1 MSYSVIQRTAQGLQS
16 GDLGTLSI
24 RFMGLASD
32 HAGDMFR
39 FNSLLF
45 TLMIFDGKWSKSPAR
60 LHNMIRFALAFMWF
74 TGPFSCVLLV
84 LLQSNRATQLNL
96 VLFWTWQCLTHII
109 SYHFIISYIW
119 LHCHSRDLFEDKL
132 HVAPH
137 SKWPLSSELRC
148 SHRYSRRTC
157 CEKER
162 GEKRTRRHGEP
173 RTTLIITDPVKSSL
187 KNILKELRNDMAWY
201 GMIWN
206 DI

>member
-1 MSYSVIQRTAQGLQS
+1 MASEVKAP
-16 GDLGTLSI
+16 
-24 RFMGLASD
+24 LACTIWSD
-32 HAGDMFR
+32 SH
-39 FNSLLF
+39 
-45 TLMIFDGKWSKSPAR
+45 WP
-60 LHNMIRFALAFMWF
+60 
-74 TGPFSCVLLV
+74 SCD
-84 LLQSNRATQLNL
+84 SL
-96 VLFWTWQCLTHII
+96 VLFHVICSFYFNPALLDLTMLI

-148 SHRYSRRTC
+148 SHRYSRHTC

-187 KNILKELRNDMAWY
+187 KILKEHIKRIEEWY

-206 DI
+206 DMEWYIESHGKSTGVYTRLYMLLFLRCWAMFFLDSWPAIYV

>member
-1 MSYSVIQRTAQGLQS
+1 ML
-16 GDLGTLSI
+16 
-24 RFMGLASD
+24 
-32 HAGDMFR
+32 R
-39 FNSLLF
+39 FNSLFF

-60 LHNMIRFALAFMWF
+60 LHNMIRFTLAFMWF
-74 TGPFSCVLLV
+74 TGPFSCDLLI
-84 LLQSNRATQLNL
+84 LLQSCSFGLDNAN
-96 VLFWTWQCLTHII
+96 FI
-109 SYHFIISYIW
+109 SYHFISFHIISYIW

-148 SHRYSRRTC
+148 SHRYSRHTC

-187 KNILKELRNDMAWY
+187 KILKDP
-201 GMIWN
+201 
-206 DI
+206 